1 MEPFIECYVL
11 LDLKR
16 KVTDQFSSET
26 FKNSDP
32 HSQNTVRENIR
43 MTRSLK
49 LWDLENKTNMWMSL
63 ISIPLFLLINV
74 LVIKSLAKYN
84 IFVKLKNKE
93 DQIKLGVFNEE
104 WKMNV
109 VGWWFQAVE
118 GFCFQTDKRI
128 DICDCRVAFVTEKSK

>member
-1 MEPFIECYVL
+1 MKKRLKRWPINQLKPVIIHKLSKKIFVMEPFIECYVL

-43 MTRSLK
+43 MRRSLK
-49 LWDLENKTNMWMSL
+49 LWDLENKTNMWVSL

-74 LVIKSLAKYN
+74 LVIKSLAKYK
-84 IFVKLKNKE
+84 IFVN
-93 DQIKLGVFNEE
+93 
-104 WKMNV
+104 
-109 VGWWFQAVE
+109 
-118 GFCFQTDKRI
+118 R
-128 DICDCRVAFVTEKSK
+128 TERYSQFFSQHSFYCSPC